1 MTIPVLSHKMS
12 LRVRF
17 CINLKS
23 DGQNLAE
30 GCTLV
35 WVKKKRSPNFKFR
48 NCSPIMQLKVGP
60 NFPGSVGSSESPP
73 GYNSISLGDSYS
85 WPINEKLKKPN
96 TFLVGIFLKNY
107 YINLPNLS
115 QISAVNSFG
124 FVLRAKVVGK
134 GERPQWSRSCW

>member
-1 MTIPVLSHKMS
+1 MSVPVLSHKMS

-17 CINLKS
+17 CINFKS
-23 DGQNLAE
+23 DEQNFAE

-73 GYNSISLGDSYS
+73 GYNSISSGVSYS
-85 WPINEKLKKPN
+85 WPMIEKLKKPN
-96 TFLVGIFLKNY
+96 TFLVGIFFKNY
-107 YINLPNLS
+107 NINY
-115 QISAVNSFG
+115 QI
-124 FVLRAKVVGK
+124 LAKSL
-134 GERPQWSRSCW
+134 Q